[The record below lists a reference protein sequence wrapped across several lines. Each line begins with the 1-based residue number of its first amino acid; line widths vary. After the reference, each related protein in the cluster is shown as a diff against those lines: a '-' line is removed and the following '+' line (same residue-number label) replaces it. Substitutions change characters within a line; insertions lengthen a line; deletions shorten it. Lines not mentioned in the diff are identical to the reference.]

1 MKLHTIVIFCVVTA
15 RSAFMYEWAWTR
27 FWSNDPSG
35 PGPWALVWRHLTQS
49 LAQLTTYY
57 QHVVET
63 ESVILIHVWSKTE
76 DTVKRV
82 YYLYMY

>member
-15 RSAFMYEWAWTR
+15 RSAFMYEWAWTS

-35 PGPWALVWRHLTQS
+35 PGPWALVWRHLTQG
-49 LAQLTTYY
+49 LAQLTTYC

-63 ESVILIHVWSKTE
+63 FFPRRLMDLLHHVIDEPGVP
-76 DTVKRV
+76 RPA
-82 YYLYMY
+82 